1 MTHRMACAVVTLM
14 GLLVVAGPVSA
25 QTWAPEQQELWA
37 FEQQQWQMSKAKDSS
52 WIEKMVHPNLRYWEI
67 GQPMPQDKASLAR
80 WNRYTSANSTVLE
93 QELFPIS
100 VTITGNLAVVQYW
113 YQIARENAKKEQ
125 EMAHGYYTDV
135 LLKEDGQWRFIA
147 WAGGDVP
154 KK

>member
-1 MTHRMACAVVTLM
+1 MTHRMPCAVVALM
-14 GLLVVAGPVSA
+14 GLLVVAGPASA
-25 QTWAPEQQELWA
+25 QTWTPEQQELWK
-37 FEQQQWQMSKAKDSS
+37 FEQQQWQMSKDKDSS

-80 WNRYTSANSTVLE
+80 WNRYTSANATVLE

-125 EMAHGYYTDV
+125 ETAHGYYTDV
-135 LLKEDGQWRFIA
+135 LLKENGQWRFIA